1 MPKIIINSELH
12 LANPSDNISSKE
24 ALKHCEEDHD
34 DHSKSYLKNIKNTE
48 KVDKY
53 GIIDR
58 F

>member
-12 LANPSDNISSKE
+12 LANFSDNISPKG

-34 DHSKSYLKNIKNTE
+34 DHSKSNLKIKNTE

-53 GIIDR
+53 WIIDR